1 MTKLREP
8 FSPEEALCRIADF
21 IGWDVAGRI
30 AGREERTV
38 RQWSEPDVDR
48 HCPHDVAIRLD
59 IAWRAAGGAGLP
71 FHDAHRHHLE
81 AASAPLIATVTL
93 PDCFRD
99 VLRECP
105 EAKEAIFVV
114 IADPDVADTGR
125 AIREIDEAIASL
137 MKARTA
143 LLVRSRQVVTLGP
156 PP

>member
-1 MTKLREP
+1 MTKRREP
-8 FSPEEALCRIADF
+8 FSAEEALCRIADF
-21 IGWDVAGRI
+21 IGWDVASSI

-71 FHDAHRHHLE
+71 FHDARCHHLE
-81 AASAPLIATVTL
+81 AASAPLIATLTL

-105 EAKEAIFVV
+105 QAPEAIW
-114 IADPDVADTGR
+114 IAMTSGGSTDLAL
-125 AIREIDEAIASL
+125 REIDEAIASL
-137 MKARTA
+137 KAARTT
-143 LLVRSRQVVTLGP
+143 LLATSRQVVTLGP